1 MAGTLLVMFWMEVQ
15 LNMMLLPSIT
25 CISFAAVRKDMHYA
39 LVASH
44 IKLEM
49 LEMTDAEGQEC

>member
-44 IKLEM
+44 NKLENAG
-49 LEMTDAEGQEC
+49 DD